1 MKAGTVSSE
10 VRESVAAVRADIEAR
25 GNAHDLAYFD
35 EHERRFT
42 RTARRLLE
50 LLPERGTLLDAGS
63 HYLHSASILS
73 SLGFRVIGVDVPE
86 FTRLPFV
93 QERARAFSI
102 ENHTLGSGGLADG
115 DVLGD
120 ATDEVDGVVFCEIL
134 EHITFN
140 PISFWHRV
148 YDLLRPGG
156 IVYITTPNGLQLLA
170 VLGAVWNAL
179 TLKRRGIHVEHI
191 FSNVTY
197 GHHWKEYGAG
207 EIREYFARLSPDF
220 AVAVRGF
227 TLGAPDE
234 RVRKRLGPAK
244 TLLLRLGN
252 TTDAFAENLEA
263 VVRLRERT
271 RWLAKPPAFG

>member
-1 MKAGTVSSE
+1 MRE
-10 VRESVAAVRADIEAR
+10 VRESVAAVRADIERR

-50 LLPERGTLLDAGS
+50 LCPARGTLLDVGS
-63 HYLHSASILS
+63 HYLHSAAILR
-73 SLGFRVIGVDVPE
+73 SLGFRVVGVDVRE
-86 FTRLPFV
+86 FTSLPFV
-93 QERARAFSI
+93 RDRARTFSI
-102 ENHTLGSGGLADG
+102 ENRELGTGGLAGG
-115 DVLGD
+115 DMLMD
-120 ATDEVDGVVFCEIL
+120 FADPVDGVVFCEIL

-140 PISFWHRV
+140 PIPFWRRV
-148 YDLLRPGG
+148 YELLRPGG

-170 VLGAVWNAL
+170 VLGAVWNAV

-220 AVAVRGF
+220 DVTVRGF

-234 RVRKRLGPAK
+234 RARRRLGRAR
-244 TLLLRLGN
+244 TLLLRIGN
-252 TTDAFAENLEA
+252 TTGTFAENLEA
-263 VVRLRERT
+263 VVRLRDRT
-271 RWLAKPPAFG
+271 KWLAEPPAFG